1 MVCIKFSSIE
11 HIDFSCKYSFK
22 TDLSSRKFGLTYFII
37 AGLFMLR
44 ATIMWF

>member
-11 HIDFSCKYSFK
+11 HIDVSLSAHSRH
-22 TDLSSRKFGLTYFII
+22 LSSRKFGLTYFII

-44 ATIMWF
+44 ATKMWF